1 MKRYIIFL
9 FLICFAMVQGQAQN
23 IDKKDVAVYVEGD
36 VTKSQIQIISSS
48 FMDRITQ
55 NRNYAAYER
64 NEAFLNAITK
74 EHDFQLSGDVKRWQ
88 IRDIANKYGVDYVIA
103 VDVVIDDNH
112 SYMTAKL
119 INLVTG
125 RVIKQAQ
132 SDRAGYKTTVLKNL
146 ANTVAF
152 RLIETD

>member
-1 MKRYIIFL
+1 
-9 FLICFAMVQGQAQN
+9 
-23 IDKKDVAVYVEGD
+23 
-36 VTKSQIQIISSS
+36 
-48 FMDRITQ
+48 MDRITQ

-132 SDRAGYKTTVLKNL
+132 SDRAGYKTTVLQNL